1 MRNALAIARRLLNEQ
16 DGGEVL
22 EYSIVAGIISVGAL
36 LLISAF
42 ASRVA
47 AEWAPLGATAFE

>member
-1 MRNALAIARRLLNEQ
+1 MRNAGRIIARFLSG
-16 DGGEVL
+16 DAGGEVL
-22 EYSIVAGIISVGAL
+22 EYSIVAGMISLAAL
-36 LLISAF
+36 ALIASF

>member
-1 MRNALAIARRLLNEQ
+1 MRNALMIARRLLNET

-22 EYSIVAGIISVGAL
+22 EYSIVAGIVSVGAL

-42 ASRVA
+42 AHRVA